1 MGVQQGSLIGPLFFN
16 VVIND
21 IIKSSSIFFYIL
33 YADDTTL
40 NYTLDNFDTNAV
52 DIEKSIIT
60 KLQNILK

>member
-1 MGVQQGSLIGPLFFN
+1 MIVQQGSLIGPLFFN

-52 DIEKSIIT
+52 DIKKSIIT